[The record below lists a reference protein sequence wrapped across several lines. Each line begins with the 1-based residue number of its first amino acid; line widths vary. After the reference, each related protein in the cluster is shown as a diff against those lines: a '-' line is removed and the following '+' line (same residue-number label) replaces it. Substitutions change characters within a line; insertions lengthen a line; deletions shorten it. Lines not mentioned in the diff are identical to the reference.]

1 LKIETFL
8 ILLFSLM
15 VWGAQSQN
23 FPSKGVPYLVNYSP
37 QNYLNAG
44 KIWDIESAPN
54 GIVYMATDRGLLEYD
69 GLKWILLH
77 GSRGIT
83 RSVLVQN
90 DSVIFTGSDLD
101 FGQWTRDKK
110 GEFIYKSLFPFK
122 KNVKDGIEEFWHIYR
137 IDGNLAF
144 VSAFN
149 IYILSNGQ
157 LTKIQTPHRIVHSY
171 FYNNDLIVFDKS
183 KQLWIFDN
191 LKFIPQQLPQNF
203 KLPNFKGAYL
213 TDDKMCYIT
222 ESSGIISICKSSISK
237 EESPL
242 SNYLKGAKVFSFEP
256 VGKDYFAIGTVLK
269 GLIIADLKGN
279 IIHIINRYK
288 GLQNNTVLSLHYAEN
303 GKLWAGLDYGLSYL
317 LLKNNFTYV
326 FDYRGDFGTAYS
338 SFLKADDFYLGT
350 NQGLYHCR
358 WSELNNNQDFFTFNL
373 IPNSEGQVWKIFG
386 YGNEILV
393 GHDRGLFIL
402 SNNKLVKLD
411 SKDGVWD
418 LVFKNNFLFAGT
430 YNGISIY
437 KLEKSGWRFLKKM
450 EYISGSCKQLAFDSE
465 QNLWVNIPNFALV
478 KVKLDSKLNPIER
491 KVAFEYDSSISY
503 LNVDILKNNILLHGN
518 TANKTY
524 YYNGSRFIK
533 RNNLT
538 PDLSIKSPSNGFNSS
553 AILNNSYMFYPV
565 NNGFALYWRGNS
577 ISNSISNPLIKHVE
591 AFNADTSIAL
601 SFGDLIPFKQNNLR
615 FDFVVPNCENIYY
628 QYRLHQEDEWS
639 LPTQKTT
646 IDFFSLESGQYNFQV
661 RSANS
666 EGTSKPVTFSFK
678 IRNPWYQ
685 SFQFY
690 FFIVLIFSLLA
701 IFFYMRHRRAL
712 AKQRKQLMLSEQ
724 KKIQEL
730 DEKHQKTIVEF
741 EQVKLK
747 NENEKLR
754 EQLRSKTVELAIK
767 ARDNES
773 KNRLLTEIKEKLSEI
788 REDPRMA
795 VQRLKEFTRMVDNN
809 ILNDDHTFEIQI
821 YELHQEFF
829 RKLKMMYPT
838 LSGNDLK
845 ICAYLKVG
853 LNSKEIAD
861 IMNIQLSSSY
871 ITRSRIRKKL
881 NLDAEENLYDFLN
894 SI

>member
-1 LKIETFL
+1 
-8 ILLFSLM
+8 
-15 VWGAQSQN
+15 
-23 FPSKGVPYLVNYSP
+23 
-37 QNYLNAG
+37 
-44 KIWDIESAPN
+44 
-54 GIVYMATDRGLLEYD
+54 
-69 GLKWILLH
+69 
-77 GSRGIT
+77 
-83 RSVLVQN
+83 
-90 DSVIFTGSDLD
+90 
-101 FGQWTRDKK
+101 
-110 GEFIYKSLFPFK
+110 
-122 KNVKDGIEEFWHIYR
+122 
-137 IDGNLAF
+137 
-144 VSAFN
+144 
-149 IYILSNGQ
+149 
-157 LTKIQTPHRIVHSY
+157 
-171 FYNNDLIVFDKS
+171 
-183 KQLWIFDN
+183 
-191 LKFIPQQLPQNF
+191 
-203 KLPNFKGAYL
+203 
-213 TDDKMCYIT
+213 
-222 ESSGIISICKSSISK
+222 
-237 EESPL
+237 
-242 SNYLKGAKVFSFEP
+242 
-256 VGKDYFAIGTVLK
+256 
-269 GLIIADLKGN
+269 
-279 IIHIINRYK
+279 
-288 GLQNNTVLSLHYAEN
+288 
-303 GKLWAGLDYGLSYL
+303 
-317 LLKNNFTYV
+317 
-326 FDYRGDFGTAYS
+326 
-338 SFLKADDFYLGT
+338 
-350 NQGLYHCR
+350 
-358 WSELNNNQDFFTFNL
+358 
-373 IPNSEGQVWKIFG
+373 
-386 YGNEILV
+386 
-393 GHDRGLFIL
+393 
-402 SNNKLVKLD
+402 
-411 SKDGVWD
+411 
-418 LVFKNNFLFAGT
+418 
-430 YNGISIY
+430 
-437 KLEKSGWRFLKKM
+437 
-450 EYISGSCKQLAFDSE
+450 
-465 QNLWVNIPNFALV
+465 
-478 KVKLDSKLNPIER
+478 
-491 KVAFEYDSSISY
+491 
-503 LNVDILKNNILLHGN
+503 
-518 TANKTY
+518 
-524 YYNGSRFIK
+524 
-533 RNNLT
+533 
-538 PDLSIKSPSNGFNSS
+538 
-553 AILNNSYMFYPV
+553 MFYPV

-730 DEKHQKTIVEF
+730 DEKHQKTIF
-741 EQVKLK
+741 ELEQAKLK